1 MNNTPFS
8 EIKSDLMTLINKIK
22 DSDPAQGAYLE
33 KHIVVDDKNE
43 TVTYTGEADVINDI
57 LSKAVIK

>member
-8 EIKSDLMTLINKIK
+8 EIKNDLITLINKIK
-22 DSDPAQGAYLE
+22 DSDPVQGAYLE
-33 KHIVVDDKNE
+33 KHIVIDDKNE
-43 TVTYTGEADVINDI
+43 TVTYTGEAGVINDI